1 MAEASRQRGSV
12 ESRGQG
18 GGPALAMGTDWQ
30 ARQAADRG
38 SNLGGCHQFA
48 HSLALTCGQLWRRA
62 RVWRRSIGL
71 TAQRSAPS
79 HPSSHRESSP
89 PPDGSAASLGQT
101 GFLRGARPPLLA
113 TQPGFAGGSRPAK
126 LDPNLRSQRR
136 AGWPVRPS
144 QPYRPFCRRRSHHTA
159 ACYRHAPAAAARN
172 GLAEARPVHPAGETG
187 RRGAGVLEGNG
198 GRPAMTQWSSRGSR
212 WAGSPM
218 RVGRRQQFNF
228 HTPSTAG
235 MIDLVTSC
243 CRRAP

>member
-38 SNLGGCHQFA
+38 SNLGGCHRFA

-79 HPSSHRESSP
+79 HRPSHRGRCESSP
-89 PPDGSAASLGQT
+89 QPDGSAASLGQT

-113 TQPGFAGGSRPAK
+113 TQPGFAGGPRPAK

-136 AGWPVRPS
+136 RLARPAVS
-144 QPYRPFCRRRSHHTA
+144 ALPPLLPPAFAPHRGLLSARPRCRCPERTRGG
-159 ACYRHAPAAAARN
+159 AARAS
-172 GLAEARPVHPAGETG
+172 G
-187 RRGAGVLEGNG
+187 
-198 GRPAMTQWSSRGSR
+198 W
-212 WAGSPM
+212 
-218 RVGRRQQFNF
+218 
-228 HTPSTAG
+228 
-235 MIDLVTSC
+235 
-243 CRRAP
+243 